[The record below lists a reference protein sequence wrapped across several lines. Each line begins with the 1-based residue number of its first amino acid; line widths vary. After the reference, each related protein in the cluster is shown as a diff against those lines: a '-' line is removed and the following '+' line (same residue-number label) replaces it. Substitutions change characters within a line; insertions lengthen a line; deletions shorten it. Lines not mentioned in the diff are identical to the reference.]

1 VRTWNT
7 YYQKYYELERKRI
20 LETNDKEVSN
30 LKSQITKLDSACK
43 KIESECDKREYSQYF
58 RTKRL
63 ETLENLQKFVDE
75 KLYRLRTAEILETD
89 EVKKSHLNEIIVQ
102 MGAEKERF
110 ASEIKRLQNY

>member
-1 VRTWNT
+1 
-7 YYQKYYELERKRI
+7 
-20 LETNDKEVSN
+20 
-30 LKSQITKLDSACK
+30 
-43 KIESECDKREYSQYF
+43 
-58 RTKRL
+58 
-63 ETLENLQKFVDE
+63 LQKFVDE